1 MSAASSG
8 FGIESEHNGPD
19 TSIKVRGELDL
30 STAPALATALT
41 EAAATEVA
49 TVTLDLGSI
58 TFIDSS
64 ALRVLVNGG
73 RELSSSGKA
82 LQIGARSTVVS
93 RVLAM
98 TNLDTEAEAFRL
110 LPD

>member
-1 MSAASSG
+1 MAASSG
-8 FGIESEHNGPD
+8 FGIETEPRGSD
-19 TSIKVRGELDL
+19 VAISVRGELDL
-30 STAPALATALT
+30 STAPALASALS
-41 EAAATEVA
+41 EAASGEAA
-49 TVTLDLGSI
+49 TVTLDLASI

-73 RELSSSGKA
+73 RELSSAGKA
-82 LQIGARSTVVS
+82 LQIGPRSTVVS

-98 TNLDTEAEAFRL
+98 TNLDTEAEAFSL